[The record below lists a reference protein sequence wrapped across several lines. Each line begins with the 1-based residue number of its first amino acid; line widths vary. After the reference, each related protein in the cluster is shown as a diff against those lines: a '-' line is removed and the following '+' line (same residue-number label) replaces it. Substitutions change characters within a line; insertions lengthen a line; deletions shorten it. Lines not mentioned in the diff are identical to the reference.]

1 MKRILM
7 LMCAAAMAIA
17 PAAAQR
23 LEIGRGERATTQTAR
38 HSITGVADPDAT
50 LTVNGKQFP
59 VYPTGGWAAE
69 VMLEEG
75 KNTVTVVAVSKAGRA
90 EKSFDIELTPR
101 PEKEPLTGAKLIEW
115 STVPADIKAV
125 TEGER
130 VALRVVGTPGCKV
143 SIVGGCE
150 LTEVKEG
157 VYQAMITAKK
167 DCKVLAE
174 PLQFKIKA
182 EGDSATYSMKEA
194 IKVID
199 PNKPVMLRTVG
210 ELPYLNYGLG
220 TDRLGGSKIGH
231 ITDGILLEAVGEVGN
246 QYKVRLSKNR
256 TAYIPK
262 SCVEVQA
269 AGTLPA
275 QSLVGSWSVRGGK
288 EADVVRVS
296 LSERLPFATFHQMDP
311 ARVVVDIFGAVANTS
326 WLTQYPNIKNAAIQ
340 CVDYEQVEEDIF
352 RVIITLSHDAHW
364 GHSVRYEGNSLV
376 IRVKAAPKASL
387 RGLHVAIDAG
397 HGGPYKGAVGVA
409 GVEEKS
415 VNLDLAHMLREALE
429 KRGVK
434 VTMTRSEDVNV
445 DMSDRVLMLRK
456 ADPNL
461 MISIHCNAGGSPLK
475 PLGTSTYYRHPG
487 FQPLSVAVLK
497 RVLELDMNNFG
508 NIGSFNFILNS
519 PYEYPNALL
528 ETLFI
533 SAPAEE
539 ARLVDPKFRKDL
551 IDRVVKGLED
561 YLKECAK

>member
-1 MKRILM
+1 M
-7 LMCAAAMAIA
+7 LMCAAAMAIV

-23 LEIGRGERATTQTAR
+23 LEIGRGERAETTTAR

-59 VYPTGGWAAE
+59 VYATGGFAAE
-69 VMLEEG
+69 AMLEEG
-75 KNTVTVVAVSKAGRA
+75 KNTVTIVAVSKNGRA
-90 EKSFDIELTPR
+90 EKTFDIELVKQP
-101 PEKEPLTGAKLIEW
+101 AKAPAEGINLFECN
-115 STVPADIKAV
+115 TVPADIKAV
-125 TEGER
+125 TAGER
-130 VALRVVGTPGCKV
+130 VALRAVGTPGCKV

-150 LTEVKEG
+150 LTEVGKG
-157 VYQAMITAKK
+157 VYQGLITAKK
-167 DCKVLAE
+167 GCKVLAE
-174 PLQFKIKA
+174 PLQFSIEGA
-182 EGDSATYSMKEA
+182 EGADTFTMKEA

-199 PNKPVMLRTVG
+199 PNAPVMLRTVG

-231 ITDGILLEAVGEVGN
+231 ITEGILLEAVGEVGN

-256 TAYIPK
+256 TAYVPK
-262 SCVEVQA
+262 SCVEVQP

-275 QSLVGSWSVRGGK
+275 QSLVGSWSVRGG
-288 EADVVRVS
+288 ETADVVRVS

-326 WLTQYPNIKNAAIQ
+326 WLTQYPETKNAIKS
-340 CVDYEQVEEDIF
+340 VDYEQVEEDIF

-409 GVEEKS
+409 GVEEKD

-429 KRGVK
+429 KRGAK
-434 VTMTRSEDVNV
+434 VTMTRSEDVDV
-445 DMSDRVLMLRK
+445 SMSERVLMLRK

-461 MISIHCNAGGSPLK
+461 LISIHCNAGGSPLK
-475 PLGTSTYYRHPG
+475 PLGTSTSYRHPG
-487 FQPLSVAVLK
+487 FQPLSTAILK

>member
-1 MKRILM
+1 M

-59 VYPTGGWAAE
+59 VYSTGGWAAE

-157 VYQAMITAKK
+157 VYQTMITAKK

-275 QSLVGSWSVRGGK
+275 QSLVGSWSIRGGK

>member
-1 MKRILM
+1 MI
-7 LMCAAAMAIA
+7 MCAAAMAIA

-23 LEIGRGERATTQTAR
+23 LEIGRGERAETTTAR

-59 VYPTGGWAAE
+59 VYATGGFAAE
-69 VMLEEG
+69 VMLEKG
-75 KNTVTVVAVSKAGRA
+75 KNTVTVVAVSKNGRA
-90 EKSFDIELTPR
+90 EKTFDIELVER
-101 PEKEPLTGAKLIEW
+101 PAKEAVEGIKLFEC

-125 TEGER
+125 TAGER
-130 VALRVVGTPGCKV
+130 VALRAVGTPGCKV
-143 SIVGGCE
+143 VIVGGCE
-150 LTEVKEG
+150 LTEVEKG
-157 VYQAMITAKK
+157 VYQGMITAKK
-167 DCKVLAE
+167 GCKVLAE
-174 PLQFKIKA
+174 PLQFSIEGA
-182 EGDSATYSMKEA
+182 EGADTFTMKEA

-199 PNKPVMLRTVG
+199 PNAPVMLRTVG

-231 ITDGILLEAVGEVGN
+231 ITEGILLEAVGEVGN

-262 SCVEVQA
+262 SCVEVQP

-296 LSERLPFATFHQMDP
+296 LTERLPFATFHQMDP
-311 ARVVVDIFGAVANTS
+311 SRVVVDIFGAVANTS
-326 WLTQYPNIKNAAIQ
+326 WLTQYPESKNAIKS
-340 CVDYEQVEEDIF
+340 VDYEQVEEDIF

-409 GVEEKS
+409 GVEEKN

-429 KRGVK
+429 KRGAK
-434 VTMTRSEDVNV
+434 VTMTRSEDVDV
-445 DMSDRVLMLRK
+445 SMSERVLMLRK

-461 MISIHCNAGGSPLK
+461 LISIHCNAGGSPLK

-487 FQPLSVAVLK
+487 FQPLSTAILK

-539 ARLVDPKFRKDL
+539 ARLVDQKFRKDL

>member
-1 MKRILM
+1 M

-23 LEIGRGERATTQTAR
+23 LEIGRGERAETTTAR

-59 VYPTGGWAAE
+59 VYATGGFAAE
-69 VMLEEG
+69 AMLEEG
-75 KNTVTVVAVSKAGRA
+75 KNTVTIVAVSKNGRA
-90 EKSFDIELTPR
+90 EKTFDIELVKQP
-101 PEKEPLTGAKLIEW
+101 AKAPAEGINLFECN
-115 STVPADIKAV
+115 TVPADIKAV
-125 TEGER
+125 TAGER
-130 VALRVVGTPGCKV
+130 VALRAVGTPGCKV

-150 LTEVKEG
+150 LTEVGKG
-157 VYQAMITAKK
+157 VYQGLITAKK
-167 DCKVLAE
+167 GCKVLAE
-174 PLQFKIKA
+174 PLQFSI
-182 EGDSATYSMKEA
+182 EGEESTATYTMKEA

-199 PNKPVMLRTVG
+199 PNAPVMLRTVG

-231 ITDGILLEAVGEVGN
+231 ITEGILLEAVGEVGN

-256 TAYIPK
+256 TAYVPK
-262 SCVEVQA
+262 SCVEVQP

-275 QSLVGSWSVRGGK
+275 QSLVGSWSVRGG
-288 EADVVRVS
+288 ETADVVRVS

-326 WLTQYPNIKNAAIQ
+326 WLTQYPETKNAIKS
-340 CVDYEQVEEDIF
+340 VDYEQVEEDIF

-409 GVEEKS
+409 GVEEKD

-429 KRGVK
+429 KRGAK
-434 VTMTRSEDVNV
+434 VTMTRSEDIDVS
-445 DMSDRVLMLRK
+445 MSERVLMLRK

-461 MISIHCNAGGSPLK
+461 LISIHCNAGGSPLK

-487 FQPLSVAVLK
+487 FQPLSTAILK

>member
-1 MKRILM
+1 M

-90 EKSFDIELTPR
+90 EKIFDIELTPR

-157 VYQAMITAKK
+157 VYQTMITAKK

-364 GHSVRYEGNSLV
+364 GHSVSYEGNSLV

>member
-1 MKRILM
+1 M
-7 LMCAAAMAIA
+7 LMCAVAMAVV
-17 PAAAQR
+17 PASAQR

-75 KNTVTVVAVSKAGRA
+75 KNSVSVVAVSKAGRV
-90 EKSFDIELTPR
+90 EKNFDIELTPR
-101 PEKEPLTGAKLIEW
+101 PEKEPLTGIKLLECN
-115 STVPADIKAV
+115 TVPADIKAV
-125 TEGER
+125 TAGER
-130 VALRVVGTPGCKV
+130 IALRAVGTPGCKV

-150 LTEVKEG
+150 LTEVEAG
-157 VYQAMITAKK
+157 VYQGLITAKK

-174 PLQFKIKA
+174 PLQFKI
-182 EGDSATYSMKEA
+182 EGKDGSATLTMKEA
-194 IKVID
+194 IEVID
-199 PNKPVMLRTVG
+199 PNAPVMLRTVG
-210 ELPYLNYGLG
+210 DLPYLNYGLG

-231 ITDGILLEAVGEVGN
+231 ITEGILLEAVGKVGN

-256 TAYIPK
+256 TAYIPA
-262 SCVEVQA
+262 SCVEVQP

-296 LSERLPFATFHQMDP
+296 LTERLPFATFHQLDP

-326 WLTQYPNIKNAAIQ
+326 WLTQYPETKNAIKS
-340 CVDYEQVEEDIF
+340 VDYEQVEEDIF
-352 RVIITLSHDAHW
+352 RVIITLDHNAHW
-364 GHSVRYEGNSLV
+364 GHSVRYEGNSLI

-409 GVEEKS
+409 GVEEKD

-429 KRGVK
+429 KRGAK
-434 VTMTRSEDVNV
+434 VTMTRTEDVNV

-456 ADPNL
+456 ADPNM

-487 FQPLSVAVLK
+487 FQPLSTAVLK

-519 PYEYPNALL
+519 PYEYPNMLL

-539 ARLVDPKFRKDL
+539 ARLVDPKFRRDL
-551 IDRVVKGLED
+551 IDRVVKGMED
-561 YLKECAK
+561 YLKEYAK

>member
-1 MKRILM
+1 M
-7 LMCAAAMAIA
+7 LMCAAVMAIA

-23 LEIGRGERATTQTAR
+23 LEIGRGERAETTTAR

-75 KNTVTVVAVSKAGRA
+75 KNTVTVVAVSKNGRA
-90 EKSFDIELTPR
+90 EKTFDIELVER
-101 PEKEPLTGAKLIEW
+101 PEKEAVEGTKLFVC

-125 TEGER
+125 TAGER
-130 VALRVVGTPGCKV
+130 VALRAVGTPNCKV

-150 LTEVKEG
+150 LTEVSKG
-157 VYQAMITAKK
+157 VYQGMITAKK
-167 DCKVLAE
+167 GCKVLAE
-174 PLQFKIKA
+174 PLQFRIEGA
-182 EGDSATYSMKEA
+182 EGADTFTMKEA

-199 PNKPVMLRTVG
+199 PNAPVMLRTVG

-231 ITDGILLEAVGEVGN
+231 ITEGILLEAVGEVGN

-262 SCVEVQA
+262 SCVEVQP

-296 LSERLPFATFHQMDP
+296 LTERLPFATFHQMDP
-311 ARVVVDIFGAVANTS
+311 SRVVVDIFGAVANTS
-326 WLTQYPNIKNAAIQ
+326 WLTQYPESKNAIKS
-340 CVDYEQVEEDIF
+340 VDYEQVEEDIF

-409 GVEEKS
+409 GVEEKN
-415 VNLDLAHMLREALE
+415 VNLDLAQMLREALE
-429 KRGVK
+429 KRGAK
-434 VTMTRSEDVNV
+434 VTMTRSEDVDV
-445 DMSDRVLMLRK
+445 SMSERVLMLRK

-461 MISIHCNAGGSPLK
+461 LISIHCNAGGSPLK

-487 FQPLSVAVLK
+487 FQPLSTAILK

>member
-1 MKRILM
+1 MI
-7 LMCAAAMAIA
+7 MCAAAMAIV

-23 LEIGRGERATTQTAR
+23 LEIGRGERAETTTAR

-59 VYPTGGWAAE
+59 VYATGGFAAE
-69 VMLEEG
+69 VMLEKG
-75 KNTVTVVAVSKAGRA
+75 KNTVTVVAVSKNGRA
-90 EKSFDIELTPR
+90 EKTFDIELVER
-101 PEKEPLTGAKLIEW
+101 PAKEAVEGIKLFECN
-115 STVPADIKAV
+115 TVPADIKAV
-125 TEGER
+125 TAGER
-130 VALRVVGTPGCKV
+130 VALRAVGTPGCKV
-143 SIVGGCE
+143 VIVGGCE
-150 LTEVKEG
+150 LTEVEKG
-157 VYQAMITAKK
+157 VYQGMITAKK
-167 DCKVLAE
+167 GCKVLAE
-174 PLQFKIKA
+174 PLQFSIEGA
-182 EGDSATYSMKEA
+182 EGADTFTMKEA

-199 PNKPVMLRTVG
+199 PNAPVMLRTVG

-231 ITDGILLEAVGEVGN
+231 ITEGILLEAVGEVGN

-262 SCVEVQA
+262 SCVEVQP

>member
-1 MKRILM
+1 M
-7 LMCAAAMAIA
+7 LMCAAVMAIA

-23 LEIGRGERATTQTAR
+23 LEIGRGERAETTTAR

-59 VYPTGGWAAE
+59 VYATGGFAAE

-75 KNTVTVVAVSKAGRA
+75 KNTVTVVAVSKNGRA
-90 EKSFDIELTPR
+90 EKTFDIELVKQP
-101 PEKEPLTGAKLIEW
+101 AKALAEGVNLFECN
-115 STVPADIKAV
+115 TVPADIKAV
-125 TEGER
+125 TAGER
-130 VALRVVGTPGCKV
+130 VALRAVGTPGCKV

-150 LTEVKEG
+150 LTEVKKG
-157 VYQAMITAKK
+157 VYQGMITAKK
-167 DCKVLAE
+167 GCKVLAE
-174 PLQFKIKA
+174 PLQFSI
-182 EGDSATYSMKEA
+182 EGEEGTATFTMKEA

-199 PNKPVMLRTVG
+199 PNAPVMLRTVG

-231 ITDGILLEAVGEVGN
+231 ITEGILLEAVGEVGN

-262 SCVEVQA
+262 SCVEVQP
-269 AGTLPA
+269 AGTLPT
-275 QSLVGSWSVRGGK
+275 QSLVGSWSVRGG
-288 EADVVRVS
+288 ETADVVRVS

-311 ARVVVDIFGAVANTS
+311 ARVVVDIFGAVSNTS
-326 WLTQYPNIKNAAIQ
+326 WLTQYPETKNAIKS
-340 CVDYEQVEEDIF
+340 VDYEQVEEDIF

-409 GVEEKS
+409 GVEEKD

-429 KRGVK
+429 KRGAK

-461 MISIHCNAGGSPLK
+461 LISIHCNAGGSPLK

-487 FQPLSVAVLK
+487 FQPLSTAILK

-539 ARLVDPKFRKDL
+539 ARLVDPKFRKDM
-551 IDRVVKGLED
+551 INRVVKGLED

>member
-1 MKRILM
+1 M

-23 LEIGRGERATTQTAR
+23 LEIGRGERAETTTAR

-59 VYPTGGWAAE
+59 VYATGGFAAE
-69 VMLEEG
+69 VMLEKG
-75 KNTVTVVAVSKAGRA
+75 KNTVTVVAVSKNGRA
-90 EKSFDIELTPR
+90 EKTFDIELVER
-101 PEKEPLTGAKLIEW
+101 PAKEAIEGIKLFECN
-115 STVPADIKAV
+115 TVPADIKAV
-125 TEGER
+125 TDGER
-130 VALRVVGTPGCKV
+130 VALRAVGTPGCKV

-150 LTEVKEG
+150 LTEVKKG
-157 VYQAMITAKK
+157 VYQGMITAKK
-167 DCKVLAE
+167 GCKVLAE
-174 PLQFKIKA
+174 PLQFSI
-182 EGDSATYSMKEA
+182 EGEEGTATFTMKEA

-199 PNKPVMLRTVG
+199 PNAPVMLRTVG

-231 ITDGILLEAVGEVGN
+231 ITEGILLEAVGEVGN

-262 SCVEVQA
+262 SCVEVQP
-269 AGTLPA
+269 AGTLPT
-275 QSLVGSWSVRGGK
+275 QSLVGSWSVRGG
-288 EADVVRVS
+288 ETADVVRVS

-311 ARVVVDIFGAVANTS
+311 ARVVVDIFGAVSNTS
-326 WLTQYPNIKNAAIQ
+326 WLTQYPETKNAIKS
-340 CVDYEQVEEDIF
+340 VDYEQVEEDIF

-409 GVEEKS
+409 GVEEKD

-429 KRGVK
+429 KRGAK
-434 VTMTRSEDVNV
+434 VTMTRSEDVDV
-445 DMSDRVLMLRK
+445 SMSERVLMLRK

-461 MISIHCNAGGSPLK
+461 LISIHCNAGGSPLK

-487 FQPLSVAVLK
+487 FQPLSTAILK

>member
-1 MKRILM
+1 
-7 LMCAAAMAIA
+7 MCAAAMAIV

-23 LEIGRGERATTQTAR
+23 LEIGRGERAETTTAR

-59 VYPTGGWAAE
+59 VYATGGFAAE
-69 VMLEEG
+69 AMLEEG
-75 KNTVTVVAVSKAGRA
+75 KNTVTIVAVSKNGRA
-90 EKSFDIELTPR
+90 EKTFDIELVKQP
-101 PEKEPLTGAKLIEW
+101 AKAPAEGINLFECN
-115 STVPADIKAV
+115 TVPADIKAV
-125 TEGER
+125 TAGER
-130 VALRVVGTPGCKV
+130 VALRAVGTPGCKV

-150 LTEVKEG
+150 LTEVGKG
-157 VYQAMITAKK
+157 VYQGLITAKK
-167 DCKVLAE
+167 GCKVLAE
-174 PLQFKIKA
+174 PLQFSIEGA
-182 EGDSATYSMKEA
+182 EGADTFTMKEA

-199 PNKPVMLRTVG
+199 PNAPVMLRTVG

-231 ITDGILLEAVGEVGN
+231 ITEGILLEAVGEVGN

-256 TAYIPK
+256 TAYVPK
-262 SCVEVQA
+262 SCVEVQP

-275 QSLVGSWSVRGGK
+275 QSLVGSWSVRGG
-288 EADVVRVS
+288 ETADVVRVS

-326 WLTQYPNIKNAAIQ
+326 WLTQYPETKNAIKS
-340 CVDYEQVEEDIF
+340 VDYEQVEEDIF

-409 GVEEKS
+409 GVEEKD

-429 KRGVK
+429 KRGAK
-434 VTMTRSEDVNV
+434 VTMTRSEDVDV
-445 DMSDRVLMLRK
+445 SMSERVLMLRK

-461 MISIHCNAGGSPLK
+461 LISIHCNAGGSPLK

-487 FQPLSVAVLK
+487 FQPLSTAILK

>member
-1 MKRILM
+1 
-7 LMCAAAMAIA
+7 MCAAAMAIA

-23 LEIGRGERATTQTAR
+23 LEIGRGERAETTTAR

-59 VYPTGGWAAE
+59 VYATGGFAAE
-69 VMLEEG
+69 AMLEEG
-75 KNTVTVVAVSKAGRA
+75 KNTVTIVAVSKNGRA
-90 EKSFDIELTPR
+90 EKTFDIELVKQP
-101 PEKEPLTGAKLIEW
+101 AKAPAEGINLFECN
-115 STVPADIKAV
+115 TVPADIKAV
-125 TEGER
+125 TAGER

-150 LTEVKEG
+150 LTEVGKG
-157 VYQAMITAKK
+157 VYQGMITAKK
-167 DCKVLAE
+167 GCKVLAE
-174 PLQFKIKA
+174 PLQFSI
-182 EGDSATYSMKEA
+182 EGEESTATYTMKEA

-199 PNKPVMLRTVG
+199 PNAPVMLRTVG

-231 ITDGILLEAVGEVGN
+231 ITEGILLEAVGEVGN

-256 TAYIPK
+256 TAYVPK
-262 SCVEVQA
+262 SCVEVQP

-275 QSLVGSWSVRGGK
+275 QSLVGSWSVRGG
-288 EADVVRVS
+288 ETADVVRVS

-326 WLTQYPNIKNAAIQ
+326 WLTQYPETKNAIKS
-340 CVDYEQVEEDIF
+340 VDYEQVEEDIF

-409 GVEEKS
+409 GVEEKD

-429 KRGVK
+429 KRGAK
-434 VTMTRSEDVNV
+434 VTMTRSEDVDV
-445 DMSDRVLMLRK
+445 SMSERVLMLRK

-461 MISIHCNAGGSPLK
+461 LISIHCNAGGSPLK

-487 FQPLSVAVLK
+487 FQPLSTAILK

>member
-1 MKRILM
+1 M
-7 LMCAAAMAIA
+7 LICAVAMAVM
-17 PAAAQR
+17 PASAQR
-23 LEIGRGERATTQTAR
+23 LEIVRGNRPEATTAR

-59 VYPTGGWAAE
+59 VYATGGWAAE
-69 VMLEEG
+69 VTLEEG
-75 KNTVTVVAVSKAGRA
+75 QNEISVVAVSKSGKV
-90 EKSFDIELTPR
+90 EKNFTVELKKR
-101 PEKEPLTGAKLIEW
+101 PAREPLTGAKLAEW
-115 STVPADIKAV
+115 GTAPADIKAV
-125 TEGER
+125 TNGER
-130 VALRVVGTPGCKV
+130 IALRAVGTPGCKV

-150 LTEVKEG
+150 LTEVKAG
-157 VYQAMITAKK
+157 VYQGLITAKK

-174 PLQFKIKA
+174 PLQFKI
-182 EGDSATYSMKEA
+182 ETEDDSATYPMEEA
-194 IKVID
+194 IKVFD

-210 ELPYLNYGLG
+210 DLPYLNYGLG

-231 ITDGILLEAVGEVGN
+231 ITEGILLEAVGEVGN

-262 SCVEVQA
+262 SCVEVQP
-269 AGTLPA
+269 AGTLPT
-275 QSLVGSWSVRGGK
+275 QSLVGSWSVRGGE

-296 LSERLPFATFHQMDP
+296 LTERLPFATFHQMDP

-326 WLTQYPNIKNAAIQ
+326 WLTQYPNIKNAAIKS
-340 CVDYEQVEEDIF
+340 VDYEQVEEDIF
-352 RVIITLSHDAHW
+352 RVIITLDHNAHW

-387 RGLHVAIDAG
+387 RGLHIGIDAG

-409 GVEEKS
+409 GVEEKD

-429 KRGVK
+429 KRGAK

-461 MISIHCNAGGSPLK
+461 MISIHCNAGGSPLT

-519 PYEYPNALL
+519 PYEYPNMLL

-539 ARLVDPKFRKDL
+539 ARLVDPKFRRDL

-561 YLKECAK
+561 YLKEYAK

>member
-1 MKRILM
+1 M

-130 VALRVVGTPGCKV
+130 VALRVVGTPGCNV

-157 VYQAMITAKK
+157 VYQTMITAKK

>member
-1 MKRILM
+1 M

-23 LEIGRGERATTQTAR
+23 LEIGRGERAETTTAR

-59 VYPTGGWAAE
+59 VYATGGFAAE
-69 VMLEEG
+69 AMLEEG
-75 KNTVTVVAVSKAGRA
+75 KNTVTIVAVSKNGRA
-90 EKSFDIELTPR
+90 EKTFDIELVKQP
-101 PEKEPLTGAKLIEW
+101 AKAPAEGINLFECN
-115 STVPADIKAV
+115 TVPADIKAV
-125 TEGER
+125 TAGER

-150 LTEVKEG
+150 LTEVGKG
-157 VYQAMITAKK
+157 VYQGMITAKK
-167 DCKVLAE
+167 GCKVLAE
-174 PLQFKIKA
+174 PLQFSI
-182 EGDSATYSMKEA
+182 EGEESTATYTMKEA

-199 PNKPVMLRTVG
+199 PNAPVMLRTVG

-231 ITDGILLEAVGEVGN
+231 ITEGILLEAVGEVGN

-256 TAYIPK
+256 TAYVPK
-262 SCVEVQA
+262 SCVEVQP

-275 QSLVGSWSVRGGK
+275 QSLVGSWSVRGG
-288 EADVVRVS
+288 ETADVVRVS

-326 WLTQYPNIKNAAIQ
+326 WLTQYPETKNAIKS
-340 CVDYEQVEEDIF
+340 VDYEQVEEDIF

-409 GVEEKS
+409 GVEEKD

-429 KRGVK
+429 KRGAK
-434 VTMTRSEDVNV
+434 VTMTRSEDVDV
-445 DMSDRVLMLRK
+445 SMSERVLMLRK

-461 MISIHCNAGGSPLK
+461 LISIHCNAGGSPLK

-487 FQPLSVAVLK
+487 FQPLSTAILK

>member
-1 MKRILM
+1 M

-157 VYQAMITAKK
+157 VYQTMITAKK

-364 GHSVRYEGNSLV
+364 GHSVSYEGNSLV

>member
-1 MKRILM
+1 M

-23 LEIGRGERATTQTAR
+23 LEIGRGERAETTTAR

-59 VYPTGGWAAE
+59 VYATGGFAAE
-69 VMLEEG
+69 AMLEEG
-75 KNTVTVVAVSKAGRA
+75 KNTVTIVAVSKNGRA
-90 EKSFDIELTPR
+90 EKTFDIELVKQP
-101 PEKEPLTGAKLIEW
+101 AKAPAEGINLLECN
-115 STVPADIKAV
+115 TVPADIKAV
-125 TEGER
+125 TAGER
-130 VALRVVGTPGCKV
+130 VALRAVGTPGCKV

-150 LTEVKEG
+150 LTEVGKG
-157 VYQAMITAKK
+157 VYQGMITAKK
-167 DCKVLAE
+167 GCKVLAE
-174 PLQFKIKA
+174 PLQFSI
-182 EGDSATYSMKEA
+182 EGEESTATYTMKEA

-199 PNKPVMLRTVG
+199 PNAPVMLRTVG

-231 ITDGILLEAVGEVGN
+231 ITEGILLEAVGEVGN

-256 TAYIPK
+256 TAYVPK
-262 SCVEVQA
+262 SCVEVQP

-275 QSLVGSWSVRGGK
+275 QSLVGSWSVRGG
-288 EADVVRVS
+288 ETADVVRVS

-326 WLTQYPNIKNAAIQ
+326 WLTQYPETKNAIKS
-340 CVDYEQVEEDIF
+340 VDYEQVEEDIF

-409 GVEEKS
+409 GVEEKN

-429 KRGVK
+429 KRGAK
-434 VTMTRSEDVNV
+434 VTMTRSEDVDV
-445 DMSDRVLMLRK
+445 SMSERVLMLRK

-461 MISIHCNAGGSPLK
+461 LISIHCNAGGSPLK

-487 FQPLSVAVLK
+487 FQPLSTAILK

-539 ARLVDPKFRKDL
+539 ARLVDPKFRKGL

>member
-1 MKRILM
+1 
-7 LMCAAAMAIA
+7 MCAAAMAIA

-23 LEIGRGERATTQTAR
+23 LEIGRGERAETTTAR

-59 VYPTGGWAAE
+59 VYATGGFAAE

-75 KNTVTVVAVSKAGRA
+75 KNTVTVVAVSKNGRA
-90 EKSFDIELTPR
+90 EKTFDIQLVKQP
-101 PEKEPLTGAKLIEW
+101 AKAPVEGVNLFECN
-115 STVPADIKAV
+115 TVPADIKAV
-125 TEGER
+125 TAGER
-130 VALRVVGTPGCKV
+130 VALRALGTPGCKV

-150 LTEVKEG
+150 LTEVKTG
-157 VYQAMITAKK
+157 VYQGMITAKK
-167 DCKVLAE
+167 GCKVLAE
-174 PLQFKIKA
+174 PLQFSI
-182 EGDSATYSMKEA
+182 EGEEGTATFTMKEA

-199 PNKPVMLRTVG
+199 PNAPVMLRTVG
-210 ELPYLNYGLG
+210 DLPYLNYGLG

-231 ITDGILLEAVGEVGN
+231 ITEGILLEAVGEVGN

-262 SCVEVQA
+262 SCVEVQP

-275 QSLVGSWSVRGGK
+275 QSLVGSWSVRGG
-288 EADVVRVS
+288 ETADVVRVS

-326 WLTQYPNIKNAAIQ
+326 WLTQYPETKNAIKS
-340 CVDYEQVEEDIF
+340 VDYEQVEEDIF

-409 GVEEKS
+409 GVEEKD

-429 KRGVK
+429 KRGAK

-461 MISIHCNAGGSPLK
+461 LISIHCNAGGSPLK

-487 FQPLSVAVLK
+487 FQPLSTAILK

-539 ARLVDPKFRKDL
+539 ARLADPKFRKDL
-551 IDRVVKGLED
+551 INRVVRGLED

>member
-1 MKRILM
+1 M

-23 LEIGRGERATTQTAR
+23 LEIGRGERAETTTAR

-59 VYPTGGWAAE
+59 VYATGGFAAE
-69 VMLEEG
+69 VVLEEG
-75 KNTVTVVAVSKAGRA
+75 KNTVTVVAVSKNGRA
-90 EKSFDIELTPR
+90 EKTFDIQLVKQP
-101 PEKEPLTGAKLIEW
+101 AKAPAEGVNLFECN
-115 STVPADIKAV
+115 TVPADIKAV
-125 TEGER
+125 TAGER
-130 VALRVVGTPGCKV
+130 VALRAVGTPGCKV

-150 LTEVKEG
+150 LTEVKTG
-157 VYQAMITAKK
+157 VYQGMITAKK
-167 DCKVLAE
+167 GCKVLAE
-174 PLQFKIKA
+174 PLQFSI
-182 EGDSATYSMKEA
+182 EGEEGTATFTMKEA

-199 PNKPVMLRTVG
+199 PNAPVMLRTVG
-210 ELPYLNYGLG
+210 DLPYLNHGLG

-231 ITDGILLEAVGEVGN
+231 ITEGILLEAVGEVGN

-262 SCVEVQA
+262 SCVEVQP
-269 AGTLPA
+269 AGTLPT
-275 QSLVGSWSVRGGK
+275 QSLVGSWSVRGG
-288 EADVVRVS
+288 ETADVVRVS

-326 WLTQYPNIKNAAIQ
+326 WLTQYPETKNAIKS
-340 CVDYEQVEEDIF
+340 VDYEQVEEDIF

-409 GVEEKS
+409 GVEEKD

-429 KRGVK
+429 KRGAK

-461 MISIHCNAGGSPLK
+461 LISIHCNAGGSPLK

-487 FQPLSVAVLK
+487 FQPLSTAILK

-539 ARLVDPKFRKDL
+539 ARLADPKFRKDL
-551 IDRVVKGLED
+551 INRVVKGLED

>member
-1 MKRILM
+1 M

-23 LEIGRGERATTQTAR
+23 LEIGRGERAETTTAR

-59 VYPTGGWAAE
+59 VYATGGFAAE
-69 VMLEEG
+69 AMLEEG
-75 KNTVTVVAVSKAGRA
+75 KNTVTIVAVSKNGRA
-90 EKSFDIELTPR
+90 EKTFDIELVKQP
-101 PEKEPLTGAKLIEW
+101 AKAPAEGINLFECN
-115 STVPADIKAV
+115 TVPADIKAV
-125 TEGER
+125 TAGER
-130 VALRVVGTPGCKV
+130 VALRAVGTPGCKV

-150 LTEVKEG
+150 LTEVGKG
-157 VYQAMITAKK
+157 VYQGLITAKK
-167 DCKVLAE
+167 GCKVLAE
-174 PLQFKIKA
+174 PLQFSI
-182 EGDSATYSMKEA
+182 EGEESTATYTMKEA

-199 PNKPVMLRTVG
+199 PNAPVMLRTVG

-231 ITDGILLEAVGEVGN
+231 ITEGILLEAVGEVGN

-256 TAYIPK
+256 TAYVPK
-262 SCVEVQA
+262 SCVEVQP

-275 QSLVGSWSVRGGK
+275 QSLVGSWSVRGG
-288 EADVVRVS
+288 ETADVVRVS

-311 ARVVVDIFGAVANTS
+311 SRVVVDIFGAVANTS
-326 WLTQYPNIKNAAIQ
+326 WLTQYPETKNAIKS
-340 CVDYEQVEEDIF
+340 VDYEQVEEDIF

-409 GVEEKS
+409 GVEEKD

-429 KRGVK
+429 KRGAK
-434 VTMTRSEDVNV
+434 VTMTRSEDVDV
-445 DMSDRVLMLRK
+445 SMSERVLMLRK

-461 MISIHCNAGGSPLK
+461 LISIHCNAGGSPLK

-487 FQPLSVAVLK
+487 FQPLSTAILK